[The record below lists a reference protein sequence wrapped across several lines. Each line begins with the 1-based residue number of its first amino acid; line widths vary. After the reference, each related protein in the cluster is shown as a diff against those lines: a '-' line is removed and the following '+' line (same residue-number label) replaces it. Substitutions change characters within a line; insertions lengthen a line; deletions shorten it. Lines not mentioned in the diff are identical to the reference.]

1 MPNVCAGSTCQ
12 LSPPTC
18 GLVLAVARLHIGPAQ
33 NRDLQGVTGTREAR
47 GLREFS
53 PKSEEIVRRQSVG
66 ELYPAAMHAHLQ
78 SNRHMAHQPTLAMKR
93 FKLLLMGTPTDQ
105 RPSGITVCTGRQR
118 SVASL
123 ARGEGG
129 GQACRP
135 APRAVLNSHGPRQQ
149 GRLLLATGS
158 RECCNSTNMARQHG
172 ATAAQARLSSR
183 ANKTSPWGGNSPAC
197 TAR

>member
-78 SNRHMAHQPTLAMKR
+78 PTLAMKR

-129 GQACRP
+129 GPACRP

-172 ATAAQARLSSR
+172 AAAEQARLSSR
-183 ANKTSPWGGNSPAC
+183 AKKNLPMGW
-197 TAR
+197 